1 MSALCTLLYSCLRA
15 CGPVGGRRAMGHA
28 AQQQAGGAGLGCTL
42 AGVQVWSREADA
54 WMHCALQ
61 DRGLTR
67 GMFRGQ
73 DQVAPHDPS
82 IVCAVPLAILKV
94 ASDPALNGRHSSSHD
109 YPGDTWTCHVHLDV
123 LEVLEVM
130 IPLRLCSSNAS
141 IRPRPP
147 QLSIL
152 RRATGTCW
160 RLCSSSSA
168 GSAPRRAAQ
177 QAHAYRAWSLEPSV

>member
-1 MSALCTLLYSCLRA
+1 
-15 CGPVGGRRAMGHA
+15 MGHA

-152 RRATGTCW
+152 RRPQARAGVFVARPLRAQRPVARLNKLTLTELGASSH
-160 RLCSSSSA
+160 LCSV
-168 GSAPRRAAQ
+168 GCQ
-177 QAHAYRAWSLEPSV
+177 QGYYVQFDP